1 MSYKCFFLQEISI
14 LYSIRYTWCS
24 SSFFE
29 ENFDPYRPLGIDDLI
44 PFEDKK
50 DRGQFSEKKRV
61 LVGHNVSFD
70 RSYVKEQYYPDKG
83 AIRFLDTM
91 SMHIACSGFS
101 KKQQDAILFG
111 DVDLM
116 KSSGLPFKKSV
127 KLVLDFVF
135 LSFF

>member
-1 MSYKCFFLQEISI
+1 MYF
-14 LYSIRYTWCS
+14 IRYTWCS

-29 ENFDPYRPLGIDDLI
+29 ENFDPDRPLGIDDLI
-44 PFEDKK
+44 PFEGKK
-50 DRGQFSEKKRV
+50 DRGQLEKKRV

-101 KKQQDAILFG
+101 KKQQDAINFG

-135 LSFF
+135 